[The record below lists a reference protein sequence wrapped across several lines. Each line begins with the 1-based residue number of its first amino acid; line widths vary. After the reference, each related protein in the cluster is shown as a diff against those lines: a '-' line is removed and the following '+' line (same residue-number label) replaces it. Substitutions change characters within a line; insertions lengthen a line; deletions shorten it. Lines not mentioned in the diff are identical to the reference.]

1 LGGHAVHET
10 PSSFDYLLKCSTTS
24 LEGFELAR
32 LNRIA
37 NLRKELRDLV
47 EEWVAAEVEARVSR
61 WLLLARR
68 TRKQAVLPFGEPAIS
83 SSEPPRLLDAIAAEE
98 TCSATPFPFSPGE
111 AAAGLPPGWVAS
123 RHAEESRGAG
133 SPAAETHGTEP
144 PRAGPSGAKPAG
156 AGSKDSPHVAAT
168 SHALSRYI
176 FSAHAPPACLP
187 VMRPRIAGDD
197 SAAAARTRR
206 RESA

>member
-1 LGGHAVHET
+1 VRET

-61 WLLLARR
+61 WLLEARR
-68 TRKQAVLPFGEPAIS
+68 TRKQAVLPFGDPVLPSPEPS
-83 SSEPPRLLDAIAAEE
+83 RLLDTMFAD
-98 TCSATPFPFSPGE
+98 TCSATPFPFSPAE
-111 AAAGLPPGWVAS
+111 AALVRPPDRFAS
-123 RHAEESRGAG
+123 RPASELRAVG
-133 SPAAETHGTEP
+133 S
-144 PRAGPSGAKPAG
+144 PRAGPNNPPNTA
-156 AGSKDSPHVAAT
+156 VA
-168 SHALSRYI
+168 SHALSRYT
-176 FSAHAPPACLP
+176 FSAHGAPSCLP
-187 VMRPRIAGDD
+187 VMRPRVASDT
-197 SAAAARTRR
+197 SAPADRIRR